1 MWPETVTTK
10 VPQSQINVS
19 LPTLAILIQVYSFR
33 KAYESMKACPVTFNH
48 PSEAIQLNG
57 FGPKTCAD
65 LTEKLKAHCAA
76 NGLPTPKKPSAKNR
90 KRVSGDDL
98 ADVEEPAPPKRRR
111 KIKPYVPGR
120 RTGAY
125 AIVLALSSVPEDSLQ
140 TLTKTQVIELAQP
153 HCDSN
158 FTEPDPGKYY
168 TAWNSIN
175 TLVNK
180 DLVQE
185 RGRPLR
191 KYALTEEGWD
201 VAKRIRQVEAREG
214 GDISE
219 HVINERIT
227 ASTIEP
233 GRKNEGVASK
243 RKVVASSS
251 EQGRKPAKNDTTYG
265 GFDDLDGEDSSD
277 WERWPS
283 VENHHKHSPKVKA
296 SNFWMEYETARS
308 WATHATFGDLNK
320 ENVEEVDDFSFSPLR
335 TQPSTSATYSPLHSA
350 GIQQSGYRIGG
361 APIDK
366 FGTFDPAPRVRGPSK
381 PKSKPPPNIVEILSS
396 PEPVEKRPC
405 SSKDARALKTIS
417 GNHPPP
423 SARNKTPSS
432 KAVTSADSN
441 ASANANSLPKDPHRP
456 IPTTTSTFTSTST
469 STTTA
474 TTTSPALPTF
484 TPIILPPGSFTIRL
498 ILDNREVKSKASRDG
513 IQKCL
518 QDRGIDP
525 LVRPLP
531 LGDIFWVAEVHSP
544 LTHLAPFNHGGDDP
558 ATAEIALDYIVERK
572 RLDDLVGS
580 ITDGR
585 FSEQKHR
592 LRRSGVQNVI
602 YLIEE
607 VALSPEKQQ
616 RFADAISSAIAS
628 TQVVNGFFVKQTQ
641 CLDESIKYL
650 VRMTHLLKSRYE
662 GKPLRVIPTR
672 ALDSSTYL
680 PLLKQL
686 QTQGKGNH
694 NITFPAFASM
704 ASKSEGLTLRD
715 VYLKMLMC
723 TRGISGEKAMAIQ
736 KHWRTPQEFIR
747 AFEEAGGGGCGA
759 KETTDTARAKKARD
773 TLVESKLG
781 GSLVGKNKIK
791 GALSRKVAEIWGEP

>member
-1 MWPETVTTK
+1 
-10 VPQSQINVS
+10 
-19 LPTLAILIQVYSFR
+19 
-33 KAYESMKACPVTFNH
+33 MKACPVTFSH

-76 NGLPTPKKPSAKNR
+76 NGLPTPKKPSAGNR

-140 TLTKTQVIELAQP
+140 SLTKSQVIELAQP
-153 HCDSN
+153 HCNSD

-219 HVINERIT
+219 HVTKERIT
-227 ASTIEP
+227 ASTIEQT
-233 GRKNEGVASK
+233 GKNGDVSK
-243 RKVVASSS
+243 RTNVASSS
-251 EQGRKPAKNDTTYG
+251 GQDRKPTQNGTTHAGYY
-265 GFDDLDGEDSSD
+265 DIDGEDSSD

-283 VENHHKHSPKVKA
+283 VEGHHDLGSKVNSAVQTHEREHK
-296 SNFWMEYETARS
+296 TVRS
-308 WATHATFGDLNK
+308 WTTHATFGVLNK
-320 ENVEEVDDFSFSPLR
+320 ENIEEVDDFSFSPLHNHR
-335 TQPSTSATYSPLHSA
+335 STSTTRSPQHSS
-350 GIQQSGYRIGG
+350 GIQQLGYRIGG
-361 APIDK
+361 APTDK
-366 FGTFDPAPRVRGPSK
+366 FGTFDPAARVREPPK
-381 PKSKPPPNIVEILSS
+381 PKVKPPPHIVEILSS
-396 PEPVEKRPC
+396 PEPVEQRHV

-423 SARNKTPSS
+423 SIRHKTPSLKPMS
-432 KAVTSADSN
+432 FTDSN
-441 ASANANSLPKDPHRP
+441 APIKTNSLPKAPPRP
-456 IPTTTSTFTSTST
+456 VPTIT
-469 STTTA
+469 STTTTT
-474 TTTSPALPTF
+474 TTTSPAVSTF

-513 IQKCL
+513 IQRSL

-531 LGDIFWVAEVHSP
+531 LGDIFWVAELHSP

-592 LRRSGVQNVI
+592 LRRSGVKNVI

-616 RFADAISSAIAS
+616 RFAEAISSAIAS
-628 TQVVNGFFVKQTQ
+628 TQVVNGFFVKQTR

-662 GKPLRVIPTR
+662 GKPLQVIPTR

-686 QTQGKGNH
+686 KMRGECAY

-723 TRGISGEKAMAIQ
+723 TRGISGEKAMAIH

-747 AFEEAGGGGCGA
+747 AFEEAGAGATGGG
-759 KETTDTARAKKARD
+759 KETTDAARKKARD

-781 GSLVGKNKIK
+781 SSMVGKTKIK
-791 GALSRKVAEIWGEP
+791 GVLSRKVAEIWGEP

>member
-1 MWPETVTTK
+1 
-10 VPQSQINVS
+10 
-19 LPTLAILIQVYSFR
+19 
-33 KAYESMKACPVTFNH
+33 MKACPVTFSH

-98 ADVEEPAPPKRRR
+98 ADVEEPAPPKRPRR
-111 KIKPYVPGR
+111 IKPYVPGR

-140 TLTKTQVIELAQP
+140 SLTKTQVIELAQP
-153 HCDSN
+153 HCDSD

-201 VAKRIRQVEAREG
+201 VAKRIRQVEAREE

-219 HVINERIT
+219 HVATERIT
-227 ASTIEP
+227 SSTIEQRSKI
-233 GRKNEGVASK
+233 GEIASK
-243 RKVVASSS
+243 RKNVTSSS
-251 EQGRKPAKNDTTYG
+251 GQRINPAQNRTTYA
-265 GFDDLDGEDSSD
+265 GFDDLNGEDSSD

-283 VENHHKHSPKVKA
+283 VEGHHEFGPKVKSTA
-296 SNFWMEYETARS
+296 PTHMREHKTARS
-308 WATHATFGDLNK
+308 WATHALGDFDE
-320 ENVEEVDDFSFSPLR
+320 ENFEEVDRFSFSPLH
-335 TQPSTSATYSPLHSA
+335 TQPSASTSQSPQRSS
-350 GIQQSGYRIGG
+350 GDQQLGYRLGG
-361 APIDK
+361 APTDK
-366 FGTFDPAPRVRGPSK
+366 FGTFDPAARVREARK
-381 PKSKPPPNIVEILSS
+381 PKFKPPPNIVEILSS
-396 PEPVEKRPC
+396 PEPVEKRSG
-405 SSKDARALKTIS
+405 SSKDARALRAIS

-423 SARNKTPSS
+423 SARHKT
-432 KAVTSADSN
+432 TSLKPKSFTDSN
-441 ASANANSLPKDPHRP
+441 ASIKTNILPKDPPRP
-456 IPTTTSTFTSTST
+456 VPTTTNITN
-469 STTTA
+469 TTTI
-474 TTTSPALPTF
+474 SPALPTF
-484 TPIILPPGSFTIRL
+484 TPITLPPGSFTVRL

-513 IQKCL
+513 IQKSL

-531 LGDIFWVAEVHSP
+531 LGDIFWVAELHSP

-616 RFADAISSAIAS
+616 RFAEAISSAIAS
-628 TQVVNGFFVKQTQ
+628 TQVVNGFFVKQTR

-662 GKPLRVIPTR
+662 GKPLQVIPTR
-672 ALDSSTYL
+672 ALDSATYL

-686 QTQGKGNH
+686 KLRGECNN

-747 AFEEAGGGGCGA
+747 AFEEAGAGTGAGGGGGGGRGGA
-759 KETTDTARAKKARD
+759 KESTDATRKKARD

-781 GSLVGKNKIK
+781 GSMVGKTKIK
-791 GALSRKVAEIWGEP
+791 GALSRKVAEIWGDS